1 MRCCDDVNAVEGQ
14 LELQEPS
21 CGDPGH
27 HGKHLMIF
35 CNLILSLEKF
45 LSQQRMRIKL
55 LASLLDLSAHY
66 AELQSTALV
75 SYGPANP

>member
-1 MRCCDDVNAVEGQ
+1 
-14 LELQEPS
+14 
-21 CGDPGH
+21 
-27 HGKHLMIF
+27 MIF